1 MKYGDVFSTFKA
13 GDVIFKEGETGHLM
27 YVVKAGTIELRVMGR
42 PVESLET
49 NDILGEM
56 ALVDNQVRSA
66 TAVATTDCQVV
77 PVDVEK
83 FQYMIKETPYF
94 AIEVLQIMARRLRA
108 MNRQTSIML
117 PRQI

>member
-1 MKYGDVFSTFKA
+1 
-13 GDVIFKEGETGHLM
+13 
-27 YVVKAGTIELRVMGR
+27 
-42 PVESLET
+42 
-49 NDILGEM
+49 
-56 ALVDNQVRSA
+56 
-66 TAVATTDCQVV
+66 
-77 PVDVEK
+77 VEK